1 MSLYIQNTPLKGRVR
16 YLIKMMYLNYTY
28 RYVTVSQL
36 VEILGVV
43 AERNKKLF
51 NEIVN
56 KYRLD
61 K

>member
-1 MSLYIQNTPLKGRVR
+1 MTRRKLTLSVDENIIKTLKVKS
-16 YLIKMMYLNYTY
+16 IENDI
-28 RYVTVSQL
+28 TVSQL

-51 NEIVN
+51 NELVN

>member
-1 MSLYIQNTPLKGRVR
+1 MSLYIQSTRLWGRVR

-56 KYRLD
+56 KYKLD

>member
-1 MSLYIQNTPLKGRVR
+1 MTRRKLTLSVDENIIKTLKVKS
-16 YLIKMMYLNYTY
+16 IENDI
-28 RYVTVSQL
+28 TVSQL

>member
-1 MSLYIQNTPLKGRVR
+1 MTRRKLTLSVDENIIKTLKVKS
-16 YLIKMMYLNYTY
+16 IENDI
-28 RYVTVSQL
+28 TVSEL

>member
-1 MSLYIQNTPLKGRVR
+1 
-16 YLIKMMYLNYTY
+16 MYLNYTY